1 VAPERHEV
9 WREHY
14 RLDRYMHHLDQAGLD
29 QRMKHVF
36 ANLSVLTQEG
46 KIGLPP
52 ISEEGERWMI
62 LWTHLLEEYGL
73 RSVSIPADL
82 TSMREIPDPDLPRT
96 QSAAR
101 TVRGR
106 GLQPGSYL
114 FKFGKAEHLTQL
126 LERGEILVRQASY
139 YNDPALNHAVHD
151 DELSIVLQPNPGHI
165 RLTVFD
171 QVTGEK
177 KGELYPSHNKIEKKL
192 ETDYYVYCLSQS
204 FKPRLFL
211 DFDSDACLIFHNPET
226 FVERLTLAMESALPG
241 WTAAGVG
248 VNYIDPLRTLL
259 SGVDLFRAKH
269 FKFSYQKEFR
279 VVCLPPAQLT
289 GLGPIKLTVP
299 SLGESCELIKLG
311 T

>member
-1 VAPERHEV
+1 MAPERHEV

-14 RLDRYMHHLDQAGLD
+14 RLDRYMNHLDQAGLD

-46 KIGLPP
+46 RIGLAP
-52 ISEEGERWMI
+52 ISDESERWMI

-73 RSVSIPADL
+73 RSVSIPSDL
-82 TSMREIPDPDLPRT
+82 TSMKEIPDPDLPRT

-114 FKFGKAEHLTQL
+114 FKFGKAEHLTPL

-139 YNDPALNHAVHD
+139 YNDPALNHAIHD
-151 DELSIVLQPNPGHI
+151 DELLIVLQPNPAHT
-165 RLTVFD
+165 RFTVFD
-171 QVTGEK
+171 RVTGEK
-177 KGELYPSHNKIEKKL
+177 KGELRPSDNKIKKKL

-204 FKPRLFL
+204 FEPRLFL
-211 DFDSDACLIFHNPET
+211 DFDADACLIIHKPEA
-226 FVERLTLAMESALPG
+226 FIECLALAMENALPG

-259 SGVDLFRAKH
+259 RDVDLFRAKH
-269 FKFSYQKEFR
+269 FKFAYQKEFR

-299 SLGESCELIKLG
+299 NLGEGCELVKLDS
-311 T
+311 